1 MNQKKE
7 KDGAAMLVRQE
18 TRSETEWGAT
28 RTGRDSCM
36 QKRAKDSAPDT
47 APPKI
52 APLEIAPKTAV
63 APAPETRRAGGDK
76 EEGGKHIHRVED
88 KGDVSTQ
95 HDA

>member
-28 RTGRDSCM
+28 RADRDSCM
-36 QKRAKDSAPDT
+36 QKRLKDSAPET
-47 APPKI
+47 APPEI
-52 APLEIAPKTAV
+52 APLEIAPKMAV

-76 EEGGKHIHRVED
+76 EEGGKHMAGWRT
-88 KGDVSTQ
+88 KAT
-95 HDA
+95 